1 MGSVTE
7 TMNGTGFPPNQ
18 SVGLGPA
25 AGDTE
30 LEDGILCRTM
40 RDKERRGNQII
51 TLNFTSAIFV
61 ISCKI

>member
-30 LEDGILCRTM
+30 SEDGILCRTM
-40 RDKERRGNQII
+40 RDKETGESDYNLELYICY
-51 TLNFTSAIFV
+51 LCN
-61 ISCKI
+61 KL